1 MKWILVTGVLLSS
14 SVLADARSFETPE
27 VRGLNDHT
35 LPFISSKIPAKKV
48 VDDAYVQCTPELDE
62 WMSLQQSLPDEMK
75 QSMRTQLYEFYI
87 GMVEKRR
94 AYEARNSI
102 EAAH

>member
-27 VRGLNDHT
+27 VRCLNDHT

-48 VDDAYVQCTPELDE
+48 VDDAHVNARRNL
-62 WMSLQQSLPDEMK
+62 MS
-75 QSMRTQLYEFYI
+75 
-87 GMVEKRR
+87 G
-94 AYEARNSI
+94 
-102 EAAH
+102 